1 MEDKKNPIVKVDWGE
16 LRRWRPHKYLVY
28 SIIGIIIFFFAS
40 RSAVNYYDRV
50 VEFWDAKIQ
59 VAEAARVEAEADQQ
73 MAEEAKVLVEEE
85 SAEKD
90 AQASQEIDRLLGN
103 ITTLRRSVSTLREA
117 NTVLQEELTI
127 IPEEIISATDENL
140 ALSIPPKIDTVYP
153 QFEGATVVFI
163 PEKEAFEGN
172 RIFANAVRLSLEE
185 VISLR
190 FQTTN
195 QQGIINTQD
204 TEIFAFQGIITEK
217 DVQITSWKDRHAASE
232 TLSDLKSGTILAF
245 TDEKDAWEEK
255 SRAQAKQ
262 LFWYRWG
269 TRIGIGS
276 VAVIGIVAASR

>member
-16 LRRWRPHKYLVY
+16 LRRWRPHKYLIY
-28 SIIGIIIFFFAS
+28 SIIGIIVFFLAS
-40 RSAVNYYDRV
+40 RSAVNYYDRM
-50 VEFWDAKIQ
+50 VEFWDAQIQ
-59 VAEAARVEAEADQQ
+59 VAEAARIEAEADQLQ
-73 MAEEAKVLVEEE
+73 AEAEKMLVETE
-85 SAEKD
+85 SAERE
-90 AQASQEIDRLLGN
+90 AEAEQEINTLLGN
-103 ITTLRRSVSTLREA
+103 ITRLRRSVSTLREA
-117 NTVLQEELTI
+117 NTVLQEELVLA
-127 IPEEIISATDENL
+127 PEEIVSATDTEL
-140 ALSIPPKIDTVYP
+140 ASSIPPKIDEVYP
-153 QFEGATVVFI
+153 NFTGAVVVFV

-190 FQTTN
+190 FQTAN

-204 TEIFAFQGIITEK
+204 EEIFSFQGIVTEK
-217 DVQITSWKDRHAASE
+217 DVQITSWQDRLEASE
-232 TLSDLKSGTILAF
+232 TLSELKSGTIIAF